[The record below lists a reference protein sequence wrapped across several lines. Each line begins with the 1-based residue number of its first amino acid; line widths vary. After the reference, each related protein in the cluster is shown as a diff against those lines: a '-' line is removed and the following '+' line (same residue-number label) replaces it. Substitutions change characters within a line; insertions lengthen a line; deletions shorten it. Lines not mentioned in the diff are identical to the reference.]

1 VKRWQLLGLVH
12 GVNLLAHVMF
22 ATALGATLPHGGVFW
37 VAALLFALST
47 YRVHRS
53 WPDHPR
59 PRWLIRW
66 VDEPVFVHWGACVIS
81 FPLLIVAHL
90 LSLTGYLA
98 VVGLYGFGFLVSAWA
113 VWGSRR
119 FVRVSHVGIEH
130 ARLPDAFEGYRI
142 AHLTDLHVGS
152 FDDLDRAREW
162 VRKANREGVDL
173 ALVTG
178 DLVTSGT
185 WFYDDVASALGELA
199 ARDGIFVS
207 LGNHDQWDS
216 DALVEKL
223 TKHGCRALRNDVA
236 VIDRGD
242 ASLLIA
248 GIDDRFAGR
257 ADLGATLARRPFAGY
272 TVLMSH
278 YPDYLGEAHAFG
290 IELVLSGHTHGGQIG
305 VPWLAAR
312 LNVATLTGQRGRGL
326 FWQGDTALFVSA
338 GLGTT
343 GPPMR
348 LGIAPEIAVLELHA
362 KGAHAL

>member
-1 VKRWQLLGLVH
+1 
-12 GVNLLAHVMF
+12 
-22 ATALGATLPHGGVFW
+22 
-37 VAALLFALST
+37 
-47 YRVHRS
+47 
-53 WPDHPR
+53 
-59 PRWLIRW
+59 
-66 VDEPVFVHWGACVIS
+66 
-81 FPLLIVAHL
+81 
-90 LSLTGYLA
+90 
-98 VVGLYGFGFLVSAWA
+98 
-113 VWGSRR
+113 
-119 FVRVSHVGIEH
+119 VSHVGIEH

-223 TKHGCRALRNDVA
+223 TKHGCRVLRNDVA